1 MAYTKI
7 LVPIAPGYGEE
18 AHRALE
24 VARSLLAPEGR
35 ITVVSVI
42 EELPAYLTVDI
53 YYAIDPTVRENQMKV
68 GESIVEA
75 FTADDVE
82 VITRSGHPTRAILD
96 VARKEGHD
104 CIVIPSAQ
112 PGWEHYLLG
121 STASG
126 VVRHAHCSVHVLR
139 QRPPEDVQGG

>member
-1 MAYTKI
+1 MAYSTI

-24 VARSLLAPEGR
+24 VARSLLTPDGR

-42 EELPAYLTVDI
+42 EELPAYLTMEI
-53 YYAIDPTVRENQMKV
+53 YSTMDPQVRENQMTV
-68 GESIVEA
+68 GEGIVEA
-75 FTADDVE
+75 FTAEDTE
-82 VITRSGHPTRAILD
+82 VVTRSGHPTRVILD
-96 VARKEGHD
+96 LAKTEGHD

-126 VVRHAHCSVHVLR
+126 VVRHARCSVHVVR
-139 QRPPEDVQGG
+139 HRDTKGEKKH

>member
-1 MAYTKI
+1 MAYAKI

-24 VARSLLAPEGR
+24 VARSLLLPEGR

-82 VITRSGHPTRAILD
+82 VVTRSGHPTRAILD
-96 VARKEGHD
+96 VAKQEGHD

-126 VVRHAHCSVHVLR
+126 VVRHARCSVHVLR
-139 QRPPEDVQGG
+139 QPAPEGTQDG

>member
-1 MAYTKI
+1 MAYRKI

-24 VARSLLAPEGR
+24 VARSLLTPDGK

-42 EELPAYLTVDI
+42 EQLPAYLTLDV
-53 YYAIDPTVRENQMKV
+53 YYAVDPALRENQMKV
-68 GESIVEA
+68 GEAIVEA
-75 FTADDVE
+75 FTSDDVD
-82 VITRSGHPTRAILD
+82 VVLRDGHPTRAILD
-96 VARKEGHD
+96 LAKQEGHD

-112 PGWEHYLLG
+112 PGWEHFLLG

-139 QRPPEDVQGG
+139 QPSPEETQDR